1 MSSNMSASATTKIP
15 VSEMTTFHASSES
28 PSGASAKPHA
38 GEPAGDRF
46 ELIIQP
52 SQGWIGVDW
61 GELWRFRELLYF
73 LIWRDVKV
81 RYKQA
86 ALGIG
91 WAVLEP
97 VLNMVVFTAIMGY
110 GLGMSQ
116 RLPSDVPFAI
126 FVFSG
131 LIVWKLFATALN
143 MGGMSLVN
151 SQNLLTKIYF
161 PRLFV
166 PTATVGSA
174 MVDMGLQF
182 LVLGGVMAYYH
193 FVPSWQIV
201 FLPLLV
207 VLTMIMSLGAAYLLS
222 ALTVTFRDF
231 RFLIPVM
238 VQVWMWMSFV
248 PFPVPAGYLTHPKW
262 QYLLAANPMFS
273 IIAAFRKCV
282 TGYGPEM
289 GFKPLFLVISA
300 VSACA
305 LFTLGLFYFRKTE
318 KRFADIA

>member
-1 MSSNMSASATTKIP
+1 MSASATTKIP
-15 VSEMTTFHASSES
+15 VSEMTTFHASSEPAKS
-28 PSGASAKPHA
+28 ASSAGAEPI
-38 GEPAGDRF
+38 GERYQ
-46 ELIIQP
+46 LIIQP
-52 SQGWIGVDW
+52 TKGWIGVDW

-97 VLNMVVFTAIMGY
+97 VLNMIVFTAIMGV
-110 GLGMSQ
+110 GLKMSDK
-116 RLPSDVPFAI
+116 LPKDVPFAI
-126 FVFSG
+126 FVFCG
-131 LIVWKLFATALN
+131 LIVWKLFATALSQ
-143 MGGMSLVN
+143 GGMSLVN

-174 MVDMGLQF
+174 LVDMALQF
-182 LVLGGVMAYYH
+182 IVLAGVMAYYH
-193 FVPSWQIV
+193 YVPSWQIIFV
-201 FLPLLV
+201 FPLI

-248 PFPVPAGYLTHPKW
+248 PFPVPAGYMTSPKW
-262 QYLLAANPMFS
+262 QPLLAANPMFS
-273 IIAAFRKCV
+273 IIAAFRRCV

-289 GFKPLFLVISA
+289 GYRPSFLAISA
-300 VSACA
+300 AIACV
-305 LFTLGLFYFRKTE
+305 LFVVGLFYFRRTE